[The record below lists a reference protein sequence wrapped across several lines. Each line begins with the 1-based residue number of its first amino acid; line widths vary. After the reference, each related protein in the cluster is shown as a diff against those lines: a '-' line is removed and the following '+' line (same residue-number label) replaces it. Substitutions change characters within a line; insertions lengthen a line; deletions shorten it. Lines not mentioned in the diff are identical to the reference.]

1 MKHWLLCFRTK
12 SNWEQLPEVS
22 AADSQNSNDYSQNT
36 ELSVEEEITD
46 PQNLHNMDQDP
57 LEIPSIIEEG
67 SDEEVRPPSVP
78 PPQLL
83 GPVKTPKRE
92 ANKVV
97 AEMQQI
103 NNTVKTIFDNVNKR
117 KADPTKEELFGQQ
130 VTNYLKECK
139 NIAKK
144 KKIMSTVFSMMME
157 DDEYE

>member
-92 ANKVV
+92 ANKVI

-144 KKIMSTVFSMMME
+144 NIYE
-157 DDEYE
+157 HCIQYDDGG

>member
-12 SNWEQLPEVS
+12 SNWEQLSEVS
-22 AADSQNSNDYSQNT
+22 AADSQNSNDFSQNT

-46 PQNLHNMDQDP
+46 PQNLHNRDQDP
-57 LEIPSIIEEG
+57 LEFPSITEEG

-92 ANKVV
+92 ANTVV

-103 NNTVKTIFDNVNKR
+103 NNTVKTIFENVNKR
-117 KADPTKEELFGQQ
+117 KADSTKEELFGQQ

-144 KKIMSTVFSMMME
+144 KIYE
-157 DDEYE
+157 HCIQHDDGG